1 MSQQDLV
8 EDQDREVRS
17 LSPEQR
23 RKDARHLRDR
33 LEDQVGP
40 GTRAWEVAKR
50 TLVGTYNDGFIH
62 AGNLAYLSMLA
73 IFPFF
78 ILGAAVFSAFGE
90 EAERAATINA
100 VLSAMPPVVGNVIE
114 PVARD
119 AIEARSGWLL
129 WVGGLV
135 GLWTVGSLIETIR
148 DILRRAYGTHAEH
161 AFWKYRLLSSG
172 VILGAV
178 LLLVH
183 LGTRRR
189 VDRADRWVAGVLAL
203 WLLGRAGVE
212 TLAFMAHDGAR
223 RASFVDV
230 ESLENL
236 TGLSATV
243 GATTTAIFVV
253 ALVAGG
259 LWAVGG
265 WTVESPALGLWGCAA
280 LLGSVL
286 LLGTSA
292 ALEPHIIGSSVQT
305 HYDDI
310 WELTTPEVEPLTLHD
325 LPGEVVAMYRNPAH
339 VWATLGATG
348 ELTVFSDRWIRRLAA
363 EEVMAPPE
371 SDAPVHVIVDRR
383 ATLGDVRRAAHQL
396 RYHSALTVHWRSNGL
411 DRAAHASN
419 RWAAVE
425 MAGRALRHRRIELL
439 DRSECPTPEAP
450 GDAPATCVAYDQYRK
465 LRAFDIVGEPDATPI
480 GQWLREHRLDRDLA
494 LMAGTAFPD
503 DPREGGEAFP
513 DRRAWLPDDLWLR
526 WRPSDLVAASA
537 TSFWSRW
544 TPCAATTSEPSSSS
558 AA

>member
-1 MSQQDLV
+1 MAKPLRALRGLPEHGAWLV
-8 EDQDREVRS
+8 VAGS
-17 LSPEQR
+17 L
-23 RKDARHLRDR
+23 
-33 LEDQVGP
+33 
-40 GTRAWEVAKR
+40 
-50 TLVGTYNDGFIH
+50 
-62 AGNLAYLSMLA
+62 LAYLPPSLELLSRGERLIDPFRCALVGLA
-73 IFPFF
+73 LVSLGAVLASLGPSPGEWRLGAGLTGALGGLAACAAWTLGSGGELRTADASWLALPMAAGVVASTRGRTRGVLCAAGALGVVETVRGVAGDYTYACFSPRTPAEEALAVVGPEYAVRG
-78 ILGAAVFSAFGE
+78 LGAA
-90 EAERAATINA
+90 
-100 VLSAMPPVVGNVIE
+100 
-114 PVARD
+114 
-119 AIEARSGWLL
+119 
-129 WVGGLV
+129 
-135 GLWTVGSLIETIR
+135 
-148 DILRRAYGTHAEH
+148 
-161 AFWKYRLLSSG
+161 
-172 VILGAV
+172 LGAV

-494 LMAGTAFPD
+494 LMAGTAFP
-503 DPREGGEAFP
+503 
-513 DRRAWLPDDLWLR
+513 
-526 WRPSDLVAASA
+526 
-537 TSFWSRW
+537 
-544 TPCAATTSEPSSSS
+544 
-558 AA
+558 